1 MATHSSVFA
10 WRIPGTAEPGGLPS
24 VGSHSSHA
32 VLFPA
37 KHREPALISPG
48 LCLLVPKLAKV
59 PALFLSPRHRWHL
72 HPAESPGFFPGGDGN
87 YQPRPAWMSSA
98 PSEGISGL
106 ANESLRAGTVG
117 TAGTAGIEAQVGQS
131 GLPGPASLSLIPVP
145 HPGSSMVGAA
155 ASSFNRRG
163 NQAQNS
169 CITCRGHAANWRN
182 RILTPGQAH
191 TISIRLLHLTV
202 QV

>member
-1 MATHSSVFA
+1 MSPFCEFTGFQSSRPPPRHPPP
-10 WRIPGTAEPGGLPS
+10 WSSWKSMDRGGLRDRWA
-24 VGSHSSHA
+24 GEAAGGSHA

-106 ANESLRAGTVG
+106 ANESLRFKMYLQSPFVG
-117 TAGTAGIEAQVGQS
+117 GQS
-131 GLPGPASLSLIPVP
+131 PRCCG
-145 HPGSSMVGAA
+145 
-155 ASSFNRRG
+155 
-163 NQAQNS
+163 
-169 CITCRGHAANWRN
+169 
-182 RILTPGQAH
+182 
-191 TISIRLLHLTV
+191 
-202 QV
+202 